1 MGCCVALAYL
11 FALAR
16 RAWFAVAP
24 GAPAAAVLFAPPAQ
38 RPAPGGVAL
47 AVGPTTQVT
56 VRRPTPA
63 RPPAAQA
70 LIVVGLA
77 WFGLGLVGMHVF
89 GWFGWAEG
97 SLLSDTAFHSSGLW
111 LAATGATVLAV
122 RA

>member
-16 RAWFAVAP
+16 RAWFTVAS
-24 GAPAAAVLFAPPAQ
+24 GAPAATVLFAPPAR
-38 RPAPGGVAL
+38 RPAPGGVAVSVSL
-47 AVGPTTQVT
+47 GGLT
-56 VRRPTPA
+56 VERPMGARRQ
-63 RPPAAQA
+63 AAHA

-77 WFGLGLVGMHVF
+77 WFGVGLVGMHVF
-89 GWFGWAEG
+89 GWFGWAEA

-111 LAATGATVLAV
+111 VAAAGATMLAV